1 MPTNP
6 INTHLF
12 AHIPTEKEIYETFKH
27 LPYAD
32 VIEWVT
38 FESRERV
45 IESIK
50 RNEWM
55 PVYEEKVRKEL
66 EEKKKNKV

>member
-1 MPTNP
+1 MLTNP

-12 AHIPTEKEIYETFKH
+12 AHTPTEKEIYETFKH

-32 VIEWVT
+32 VIEYIK

-45 IESIK
+45 MESIN
-50 RNEWM
+50 RDEWM
-55 PVYEEKVRKEL
+55 PVYEEKVRKEM
-66 EEKKKNKV
+66 EDKKK